1 MYEKNGWDLK
11 DVDILEINEEFEVV
25 EMEEMRD
32 IEMKKEKVNINGGE
46 CEIGKK
52 IGEQGESIIVKMM
65 EEIEKNG
72 MKRGIEGI

>member
-11 DVDILEINEEFEVV
+11 DIDILEINEEFEVV

-52 IGEQGESIIVKMM
+52 IGE
-65 EEIEKNG
+65 
-72 MKRGIEGI
+72 